1 MDAAMWRISRAMLS
15 GLRTR
20 STNPVAMALR
30 GIPSNLALSGDCT
43 MITPFLS
50 LIERIPFVPSEPV
63 PDRITA
69 TALFS

>member
-1 MDAAMWRISRAMLS
+1 MDAAICRISRAMLS

-20 STNPVAMALR
+20 STKPVAIAFL

-43 MITPFLS
+43 MMTPFLS
-50 LIERIPFVPSEPV
+50 LMERMPFVPSDPV

-69 TALFS
+69 TARFS